1 MVSTLISLNPAWLNN
16 CFRVSVSAK
25 AKGPGVPGGGR
36 GAFICFLTVLKA
48 KSING
53 TFDGVDHTA
62 AESLPFVTS
71 RCLIFTKAEGRVGK
85 NIRPNLER
93 TASNFAVWSG
103 KSTFS
108 PSLSLN
114 SIIPHKPRD
123 LALDL
128 AIASI

>member
-1 MVSTLISLNPAWLNN
+1 IVSTLISLNPAWLNN
-16 CFRVSVSAK
+16 CLRASTSAK
-25 AKGPGVPGGGR
+25 AKGPGVPGGGG

-62 AESLPFVTS
+62 AESLPFVIS
-71 RCLIFTKAEGRVGK
+71 RCLIFTKAEERFGK

-93 TASNFAVWSG
+93 IASNFVVESG
-103 KSTFS
+103 KSIFS

-114 SIIPHKPRD
+114 SIMPSKPRD
-123 LALDL
+123 LALVL
-128 AIASI
+128 AVASI